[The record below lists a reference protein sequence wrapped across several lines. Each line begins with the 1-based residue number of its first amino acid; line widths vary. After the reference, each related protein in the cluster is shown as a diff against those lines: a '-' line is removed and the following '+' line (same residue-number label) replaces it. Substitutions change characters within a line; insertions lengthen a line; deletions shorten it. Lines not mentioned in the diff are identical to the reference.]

1 MMDARNES
9 QVSARVDAELITALK
24 ARDQV
29 ALNTLRLLKSAA
41 KNAEVAKRGPLTED
55 EYGDVIRQQVK
66 MRRDAAT
73 EYDKAGRP
81 ELADQERAELVVL
94 QTYLPAQVDAETVR
108 QVVRQVI
115 EETGSSG
122 PGDIGKVMS
131 GAMRELKGK
140 ADGAVV
146 NATAREL
153 LSGKSG

>member
-1 MMDARNES
+1 
-9 QVSARVDAELITALK
+9 
-24 ARDQV
+24 
-29 ALNTLRLLKSAA
+29 
-41 KNAEVAKRGPLTED
+41 
-55 EYGDVIRQQVK
+55 
-66 MRRDAAT
+66 MRRDAAS

-94 QTYLPAQVDAETVR
+94 QTYLPAQVNAETVR

-131 GAMRELKGK
+131 GAMRELRGK
-140 ADGAVV
+140 ADGAAV